1 MDESVRKITENLSL
15 DTKELRKEIKLLKY
29 KHIKCRETQ
38 KKLYEELK
46 CIEDRE
52 NEKIEY
58 EGQKYTLM
66 NMAKWVKDNEED
78 HSWLVDK
85 LTV

>member
-1 MDESVRKITENLSL
+1 MKS
-15 DTKELRKEIKLLKY
+15 
-29 KHIKCRETQ
+29 Q
-38 KKLYEELK
+38 KNLYEELK

-66 NMAKWVKDNEED
+66 HMAKWVKDNED
-78 HSWLVDK
+78 DSFLDSRQDCSLIRK
-85 LTV
+85 TL